1 MGHEVLE
8 ADFPAHTV
16 RVKDLSTGEI
26 FEDRYDRLIL
36 ATGSW
41 PIVPKIPGTDLRGV
55 HLCKLYQHAQE
66 ILAEVFGIGHSEVK
80 EMISSRFQAG
90 GEAKQEDGR
99 WPQELWV
106 DV

>member
-1 MGHEVLE
+1 MAEVFEPLFKRQRAAGYERKEMELE
-8 ADFPAHTV
+8 AA
-16 RVKDLSTGEI
+16 I
-26 FEDRYDRLIL
+26 
-36 ATGSW
+36 
-41 PIVPKIPGTDLRGV
+41 
-55 HLCKLYQHAQE
+55 E